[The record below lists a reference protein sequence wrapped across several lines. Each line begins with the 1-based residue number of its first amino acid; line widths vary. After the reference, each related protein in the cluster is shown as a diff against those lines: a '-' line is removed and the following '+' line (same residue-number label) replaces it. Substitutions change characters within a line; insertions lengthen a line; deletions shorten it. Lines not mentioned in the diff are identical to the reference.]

1 MISDYDIDMNS
12 WSEVPIPSLDFALD
26 FPELHL
32 TNSASET
39 KEAVKRKSV
48 YRMYVCGITP
58 YDATHLG
65 HAATYLT
72 FDLINRYLRA
82 SGSEV
87 RYVQNITDI
96 DDPLLERAKRDGVD
110 WTDLAHQQIDLFRGD
125 MVNLRV
131 IPPAHYIGAVDAI
144 PLVTDAITGLMNND
158 SVYKVDKDFYFAVHA
173 DKEFGQRS
181 HLSKEQMIQIFSE
194 RGGDPDRLGKSDPLD
209 CLVWMS
215 QRPDEPGWPSP
226 FGVGRPGWHIECTA
240 IAIKYLE
247 PITDEMSL
255 IDIQGGGSDLIFPH
269 HEMCA
274 AQAQVLSGK
283 PLAGNYVHA
292 GMIGLDGEKMSKS
305 KGNLVFVSKLV
316 AAGRDPMA
324 IRWALMK
331 DHYRTDRMWTE
342 ELLIKAET
350 EITSLRSALK
360 QNQVP
365 PTSQLISQIIDLL
378 ADDLDTPAVL
388 QRINAWVVHS
398 QSGASG
404 GEALQL
410 VEALDALLGI
420 KL

>member
-1 MISDYDIDMNS
+1 MNS
-12 WSEVPIPSLDFALD
+12 WNEVVIPSLASTIN
-26 FPELHL
+26 FPTLSL
-32 TNSASET
+32 TNSSTGGMEPLQS
-39 KEAVKRKSV
+39 KPL

-82 SGSEV
+82 TGAEV
-87 RYVQNITDI
+87 LYVQNITDI
-96 DDPLLERAKRDGVD
+96 DDPLLERANRDGID
-110 WTDLAHQQIDLFRGD
+110 WKDLAHNQIDLFRGD

-144 PLVTDAITGLMNND
+144 PLVATAIEELKSKESIYQVD
-158 SVYKVDKDFYFAVHA
+158 QDLYFKVYSDPH
-173 DKEFGQRS
+173 FGQRS
-181 HLSKEQMIQIFSE
+181 HLSKERMLQIFSE
-194 RGGDPDRLGKSDPLD
+194 RGGDPTREGKLDPLD

-215 QRPDEPGWPSP
+215 QRPNEPGWPSP

-240 IAIKYLE
+240 IAIEYLK
-247 PITDEMSL
+247 PASSDDSL

-274 AQAQVLSGK
+274 SQAQVLSGK
-283 PLAGNYVHA
+283 PLASTYVHA

-316 AAGRDPMA
+316 ADGRDPMA

-331 DHYRTDRMWTE
+331 KHYRTDRMWTE
-342 ELLIKAET
+342 ELLIAAENEIGALRKALEQKEVAPT
-350 EITSLRSALK
+350 QDLIQNIIEALAE
-360 QNQVP
+360 
-365 PTSQLISQIIDLL
+365 DLN
-378 ADDLDTPAVL
+378 TPLV
-388 QRINAWVVHS
+388 IEMVNAWVDQTNAGGTAGDA
-398 QSGASG
+398 QS
-404 GEALQL
+404 LITT
-410 VEALDALLGI
+410 LDALLGI

>member
-1 MISDYDIDMNS
+1 MNS
-12 WSEVPIPSLDFALD
+12 WNEVVIPSLASTIN
-26 FPELHL
+26 FPTLSL
-32 TNSASET
+32 TNSSTGGMEPLQS
-39 KEAVKRKSV
+39 KPL

-82 SGSEV
+82 TGAEV
-87 RYVQNITDI
+87 LYVQNITDI
-96 DDPLLERAKRDGVD
+96 DDPLLERANRDGID
-110 WTDLAHQQIDLFRGD
+110 WKDLAHNQIDLFRGD

-144 PLVTDAITGLMNND
+144 PLVATAIEELKSKESIYQVD
-158 SVYKVDKDFYFAVHA
+158 QDLYFKVYSDPH
-173 DKEFGQRS
+173 FGQRS
-181 HLSKEQMIQIFSE
+181 HLSKERMLQIFSE
-194 RGGDPDRLGKSDPLD
+194 RGGDPTREGKLDPLD

-215 QRPDEPGWPSP
+215 QRPNEPGWPSP

-240 IAIKYLE
+240 IAIEYLK
-247 PITDEMSL
+247 PASSDDSL

-274 AQAQVLSGK
+274 SQAQVLSGK
-283 PLAGNYVHA
+283 PLASTYVHA

-316 AAGRDPMA
+316 ADGRDPMA

-331 DHYRTDRMWTE
+331 KHYRTDRMWTE
-342 ELLIKAET
+342 ELLIAAENEIGALRKALEQK
-350 EITSLRSALK
+350 EVAPSQDLIQNIVEALAE
-360 QNQVP
+360 
-365 PTSQLISQIIDLL
+365 DLN
-378 ADDLDTPAVL
+378 TPLV
-388 QRINAWVVHS
+388 IEMVNAWVDQTNAGGTAGDA
-398 QSGASG
+398 QS
-404 GEALQL
+404 LITT
-410 VEALDALLGI
+410 LDALLGI